1 MKKKIILGSVT
12 VGILSLVLINL
23 FIFQGDQET
32 TVKAEEETYIVE
44 EKRLTDVINVGGE
57 VKPKNQE
64 TYYIDSSIGTLKEL
78 LVDDGEEIEIGSPLY
93 SYENP
98 KLLDQLER
106 AELSKSRALIQ
117 LEQLNSQEDKLNE
130 GSNDDEGEFTPNAIG
145 VDKESIKFDRRLANL
160 DYKEAELEIS
170 SLHKEINELTIHSKM
185 KGIVK
190 IVGNDLSLGSPN
202 STVPLVTVVSE
213 GEYLVYGKLPEYDSP
228 LVNPGMKVK
237 IKAKAVP
244 DKVYEGEIVSVSS
257 LPDNLSEGEDS
268 SGNKESMYTYKAKF
282 KTSPKEMK
290 SGYSVNIEVQI
301 DRKDKQPIIPI
312 ESIGTDEKGEY
323 IFLKKSEENI
333 EKTYIEAGVIN
344 EGYREVLNG
353 LKVGDEIL
361 ASVEESDLESDKS
374 K

>member
-64 TYYIDSSIGTLKEL
+64 TYYIDSSIGTLKEI

-106 AELSKSRALIQ
+106 AKLSKSRALIQ

-130 GSNDDEGEFTPNAIG
+130 ESNDYEGEFTPNAIG
-145 VDKESIKFDRRLANL
+145 VDEESIKFDRRLANL

-170 SLHKEINELTIHSKM
+170 SLHKEINELTIHSEM

-228 LVNPGMKVK
+228 LVTPGMKVK

-312 ESIGTDEKGEY
+312 ESIETDEKGEY

-344 EGYREVLNG
+344 GGYREVLNG

-361 ASVEESDLESDKS
+361 ASVESDLESDKS